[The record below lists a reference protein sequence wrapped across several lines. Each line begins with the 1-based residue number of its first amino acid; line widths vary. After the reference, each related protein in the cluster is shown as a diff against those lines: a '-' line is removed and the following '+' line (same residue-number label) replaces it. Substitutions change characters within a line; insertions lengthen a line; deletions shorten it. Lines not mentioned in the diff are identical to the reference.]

1 MHTGKSAKEDVGAGV
16 AEGEFLFRFDA
27 QGAFAGAG
35 DWVFGD
41 EGPVELAGAALE
53 EVAEGFA
60 DVAFVVEVGAAEFGE
75 GFIVGLDG
83 GVVGF

>member
-1 MHTGKSAKEDVGAGV
+1 MSLASHQARGMLKASIRPPSNFHW
-16 AEGEFLFRFDA
+16 AE
-27 QGAFAGAG
+27 GAFAGAG

-41 EGPVELAGAALE
+41 EGPVELAGAFFQ

-60 DVAFVVEVGAAEFGE
+60 DVAFVVEIGSAEFGE